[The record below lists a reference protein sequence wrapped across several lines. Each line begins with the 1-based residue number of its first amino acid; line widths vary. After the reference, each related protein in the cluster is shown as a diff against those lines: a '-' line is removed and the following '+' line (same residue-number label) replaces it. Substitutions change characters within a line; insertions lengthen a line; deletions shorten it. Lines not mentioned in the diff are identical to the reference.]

1 MPTIMKV
8 GVVGFAGA
16 GKTTVFNAL
25 TGLRAETG
33 FGAKDKANLGMIKVP
48 DARVDFLAS
57 VHQPKKTTYAEIGF
71 VDVAGP
77 GAGGTE
83 RGLDAKIVAPMR
95 EADALVHVVRA
106 FVNPAIERRPESERD
121 LVDFDT
127 EMVFTDLVQV
137 DSRLDRLRK
146 EGKKTPELALMERL
160 HAHLDGGAPLRVLG
174 LGEAELQQVAGFR
187 FLSLKPCIALINLA
201 DRDVRA
207 ELSASLTTAAQA
219 RGVTTIAMAAH
230 AESEIAELDAADQKA
245 FLSDLGLEAPARDRF
260 VRTAYA
266 QLDLISFLTAGPDE
280 CRAWTIERGTNARK
294 AAGKIHSDI
303 ERGFIRAEVIAFED
317 FRAYPSE
324 AKCREVGKLRLEG
337 KDYVV
342 QDGDIMHV
350 RFNV

>member
-1 MPTIMKV
+1 MVMKV
-8 GVVGFAGA
+8 GIVGFAGA

-33 FGAKDKANLGMIKVP
+33 FGAKEKANLGMIKVP
-48 DARVDFLAS
+48 DARIDFLAS
-57 VHQPKKTTYAEIGF
+57 VHQPKKTTFAEIAF

-77 GAGGTE
+77 GVGGPE

-95 EADALVHVVRA
+95 EAEALVHVVRA
-106 FVNPAIERRPESERD
+106 FANPTLNRSPQPERD
-121 LVDFDT
+121 LVDFDA

-137 DSRLDRLRK
+137 DSRRDRLQK
-146 EGKKTPELALMERL
+146 EGKKTTELALVERL
-160 HAHLDGGAPLRVLG
+160 HAHLDSGAPLRMLA
-174 LGEAELQQVAGFR
+174 LAEAELQALAGFR
-187 FLSLKPCIALINLA
+187 FLSQKPCIALVNMA
-201 DRDVRA
+201 DRDVA
-207 ELSASLTTAAQA
+207 KDLSPSLVEAARA
-219 RGVTTIAMAAH
+219 RGVTTIAMAAS
-230 AESEIAELDAADQKA
+230 AESEIAELEAADQKA
-245 FLSDLGLEAPARDRF
+245 FLADLGLEAPARDRF

-280 CRAWTIERGTNARK
+280 CRAWTIKRGTSARA

-317 FRAYPSE
+317 FRQHPSE
-324 AKCREVGKLRLEG
+324 AKCREAGKLRLEG
-337 KDYVV
+337 KDYIV